1 MDMEAAQPS
10 FRLFGPPHLLIL
22 AMVPVLAALL
32 TLAARRNPKAA
43 YWIRIG
49 LGSFIVLNELAWYGY
64 GLFTGE
70 LQSAAA
76 LPLQLCDIAAW
87 VTAVACLTLNPWSV
101 EIAYFI
107 GIAGSGMAI
116 VTPDVWMP
124 LLSYPTIHFFL
135 MHGVAVASILFMTW
149 ANLARPRPGGM
160 WRAFFFLNIYAALMG
175 IINVVFKANFMYL
188 CRKPEAASI
197 LDYFGPWP
205 VYILAAEALAIGLF
219 TLLWLPVR
227 KKSIAIAGR
236 RP

>member
-1 MDMEAAQPS
+1 MEAAQPS
-10 FRLFGPPHLLIL
+10 FALFGPPHLLIL

-32 TLAARRNPKAA
+32 TLAARRNKATA

-64 GLFTGE
+64 ELFTGG
-70 LQSAAA
+70 LQFPEV

-87 VTAVACLTLNPWSV
+87 VTAIACFTLRPWSF
-101 EIAYFI
+101 EIAYFV

-116 VTPDVWMP
+116 ITPDVWMP

-160 WRAFFFLNIYAALMG
+160 WRAFFCLNIYAALMG
-175 IINVVFKANFMYL
+175 IFNVVFNANYMYL
-188 CRKPEAASI
+188 CRKPEAASL
-197 LDYFGPWP
+197 LDYLGPWP
-205 VYILAAEALAIGLF
+205 VYILGAEALAIGLF

-227 KKSIAIAGR
+227 KKSIAIAR
-236 RP
+236 HSP